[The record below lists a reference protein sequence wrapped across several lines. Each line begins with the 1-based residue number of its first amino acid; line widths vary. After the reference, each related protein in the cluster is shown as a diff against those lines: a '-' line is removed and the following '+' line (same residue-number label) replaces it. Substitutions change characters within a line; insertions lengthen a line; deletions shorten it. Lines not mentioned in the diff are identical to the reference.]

1 VKKIR
6 NIDDSSSCQSF
17 HIEIC
22 EQPAANIIDEEM
34 TETDYALLLKS

>member
-22 EQPAANIIDEEM
+22 EQPASNIIDEEM
-34 TETDYALLLKS
+34 TESDDALLLKS